1 MGGWGP
7 PQLRSTWG
15 LEDYDGLPHPQA
27 IHDPPTR
34 PPSVWVQ
41 VWDGNSSNKLGRPLS
56 QGWGPREGAGE
67 RVRRQLPASYFP
79 AVYAQAM
86 SCLLASVSSHLARCA
101 RAGWLPSAR
110 FQLEFETLFRWV
122 WTPEGNGVGPLKTYW
137 VWQGACCSC
146 HAGQAGRAGHP
157 WALRHEACRNGV
169 GRFSYTL
176 VGQTVITG

>member
-15 LEDYDGLPHPQA
+15 LEDYDDLPHPQA

-79 AVYAQAM
+79 R
-86 SCLLASVSSHLARCA
+86 CLRSSDELSPGFSVFSPGQVCQGGLAGFCLVPDRIWDPVLLGVDTRGERSGSTEDLLGVAGSMLQLPC
-101 RAGWLPSAR
+101 RAGRQSRA
-110 FQLEFETLFRWV
+110 
-122 WTPEGNGVGPLKTYW
+122 PL
-137 VWQGACCSC
+137 
-146 HAGQAGRAGHP
+146 GRKA
-157 WALRHEACRNGV
+157 
-169 GRFSYTL
+169 
-176 VGQTVITG
+176 